1 MIMNITGLLKDY
13 KLINIQETRGIGHGD
28 SLSVKVVIP
37 CYCQAKCK
45 FCFNKLTQATQQHN
59 YEEFFNNLVKSLD
72 LIVEN
77 LTDKRNISLDITGN
91 EPTFDIEIFKK
102 FLNII
107 APYKKYFNKV
117 VMTTNGFH
125 LKELVPYMKDVIDIV
140 NISIHHYDYDE
151 RMDIFGTR
159 LIPNNDE
166 LKTLVNNLNDNNIT
180 VTAVTVL
187 YKEYDNDF
195 RKFFDNFTFWA
206 KDLGFKDVRMR
217 SNFYSNDPWIDKILY
232 DIHIEEES
240 LNSVNALTTK
250 IIKDKRNG
258 YETRILKGV
267 ESILKYVIGPELVID
282 DDGMLY
288 VDYNKKYSIDE
299 KTINIFENI
308 YVK

>member
-1 MIMNITGLLKDY
+1 MNITDLLKDY

-77 LTDKRNISLDITGN
+77 LADKRNISLDITGN
-91 EPTFDIEIFKK
+91 EPTFDIEVFKK

-125 LKELVPYMKDVIDIV
+125 LKELVPYMKDIVDIV
-140 NISIHHYDYDE
+140 NISIHHYDYNE

-159 LIPNNDE
+159 FIPSNDE
-166 LKTLVNNLNDNNIT
+166 LKTLITNLNDNNIT

>member
-1 MIMNITGLLKDY
+1 MNITDLLKDY
-13 KLINIQETRGIGHGD
+13 KLINIQETKGIGHGD

-45 FCFNKLTQATQQHN
+45 FCFNKLTQTTQQHN

-77 LTDKRNISLDITGN
+77 LADKRNISLDITGN
-91 EPTFDIEIFKK
+91 EPTFDIEVFKK

-125 LKELVPYMKDVIDIV
+125 LKELVPYMKDIIDIV
-140 NISIHHYDYDE
+140 NISIHHYDYKE
-151 RMDIFGTR
+151 RINIFGTR
-159 LIPNNDE
+159 FIPNNDE
-166 LKTLVNNLNDNNIT
+166 LKTLITNLNDNNIT

-195 RKFFDNFTFWA
+195 KKFFDNFTFWA

-240 LNSVNALTTK
+240 LNCVNAWTTK

>member
-1 MIMNITGLLKDY
+1 MMQASEKIRMHFIT
-13 KLINIQETRGIGHGD
+13 I
-28 SLSVKVVIP
+28 
-37 CYCQAKCK
+37 
-45 FCFNKLTQATQQHN
+45 ATH
-59 YEEFFNNLVKSLD
+59 
-72 LIVEN
+72 
-77 LTDKRNISLDITGN
+77 
-91 EPTFDIEIFKK
+91 
-102 FLNII
+102 
-107 APYKKYFNKV
+107 
-117 VMTTNGFH
+117 
-125 LKELVPYMKDVIDIV
+125 
-140 NISIHHYDYDE
+140 IH
-151 RMDIFGTR
+151 
-159 LIPNNDE
+159 
-166 LKTLVNNLNDNNIT
+166 
-180 VTAVTVL
+180 
-187 YKEYDNDF
+187 
-195 RKFFDNFTFWA
+195 FTFWA

>member
-1 MIMNITGLLKDY
+1 MNITGLLKDY

-77 LTDKRNISLDITGN
+77 LADKRNISLDITGN
-91 EPTFDIEIFKK
+91 EPTFDIEVFKK

-125 LKELVPYMKDVIDIV
+125 LKELTPYMKDIIDIV
-140 NISIHHYDYDE
+140 NISIHHYDYNE

-159 LIPNNDE
+159 FIPNNDE
-166 LKTLVNNLNDNNIT
+166 LKTLIANLKDNNIT

-282 DDGMLY
+282 DDGMIY

>member
-1 MIMNITGLLKDY
+1 MNITGLLKDY

-77 LTDKRNISLDITGN
+77 LADKRNISLDITGN
-91 EPTFDIEIFKK
+91 EPTFDIEVFKK

-125 LKELVPYMKDVIDIV
+125 LKELTPYMKDIIDIV
-140 NISIHHYDYDE
+140 NISIHHYDYNE
-151 RMDIFGTR
+151 RMDIFGTHF
-159 LIPNNDE
+159 IPNNDE
-166 LKTLVNNLNDNNIT
+166 LKTLIANLNDNNIT

-282 DDGMLY
+282 DDGMIY

>member
-1 MIMNITGLLKDY
+1 MNITSLLKDY

-45 FCFNKLTQATQQHN
+45 FCFNKLTHATQQHN

-77 LTDKRNISLDITGN
+77 LADKRNISLDITGN
-91 EPTFDIEIFKK
+91 EPTFDIEVFKK

-125 LKELVPYMKDVIDIV
+125 LKELVPYMKDIIDIV
-140 NISIHHYDYDE
+140 NISIHHYDYNE
-151 RMDIFGTR
+151 RIDILGTHF
-159 LIPNNDE
+159 IPNNNE
-166 LKTLVNNLNDNNIT
+166 LKTLITNLNDNNIT

-187 YKEYDNDF
+187 YKEYDNNF
-195 RKFFDNFTFWA
+195 KKFFDNFTFWA